1 MEFKKK
7 GIILFIAGII
17 YLVLF
22 FDTLL
27 SKQSESFK
35 LLSIETSKEINL
47 IIFFILAIFL
57 IYAGFKRK

>member
-1 MEFKKK
+1 MKPKK
-7 GIILFIAGII
+7 ISTILFIVGII

-35 LLSIETSKEINL
+35 FLSIETSKEINL
-47 IIFFILAIFL
+47 TIFLILAIFL
-57 IYAGFKRK
+57 IYTSFKRK